1 MPPRRLRAP
10 HDPVTISLDGEAL
23 AAERDEPV
31 VVALVAAGAL
41 ALARSAKF
49 HRPRGPSCL
58 RAACEGCL
66 ARVDGEP
73 NIMTCRARAREGTA
87 VTTQNSLGSRNVDL
101 LRMTDWFF
109 PEGLNHHELFAGV
122 PGLQSVMMSFAR
134 RVAGL
139 GKLPSA
145 VRAPT
150 PARRRHLDVV
160 VVGSGPSGMATALEL
175 AARGRHVTVL
185 DDALAAGGVAR
196 ALGAERGVFGP
207 LLAAFSQ
214 AVAAGRVALGLEV
227 TVGALYEGD
236 LLAVGPSGAEVL
248 TAETLVLATGA
259 HDGQAIFLGND
270 LPGVLSARAAAEL
283 VAHGVL
289 VGERVAWCHPEG
301 PTAFGHAFAAAAR
314 AEGATVHAFP
324 ALPREV
330 HGGTV
335 VEGATFSLGGEEVI
349 YDLDAVVLD
358 LPSSPTYE
366 LAVQAGARVR
376 HEPRGYVVVADRQGV
391 IAPGGV
397 RGVGEL
403 VGTPL
408 EPERVLTEAS
418 RVAG

>member
-1 MPPRRLRAP
+1 VSPRRLRAP

-23 AAERDEPV
+23 DAERDEPV
-31 VVALVAAGAL
+31 AVTLVAAGAL

-73 NIMTCRARAREGTA
+73 NIMTCRARAREGME

-122 PGLQSVMMSFAR
+122 PGLQSVMQSFAR
-134 RVAGL
+134 RVAGV
-139 GKLPSA
+139 GRLPSA
-145 VRAPT
+145 ARAPT
-150 PARRRHLDVV
+150 PARRRSLDAV

-175 AARGRHVTVL
+175 AARGRQVTVL
-185 DDALAAGGVAR
+185 DDALAPGGVAR
-196 ALGAERGVFGP
+196 ALGAERGAFGP
-207 LLAAFSQ
+207 LLAAFSR
-214 AVAAGRVALGLEV
+214 AIAAGRVDLGLEV
-227 TVGALYEGD
+227 TVGAVYDGD
-236 LLAVGPSGAEVL
+236 LLAVGPGGAEVL

-259 HDGQAIFLGND
+259 HDGQAIFVGND

-283 VAHGVL
+283 IAHGVL
-289 VGERVAWCHPEG
+289 VGERVAWCHPDG

-314 AEGATVHAFP
+314 AGSATVHAFQG
-324 ALPREV
+324 LPHEV

-335 VEGATFSLGGEEVI
+335 VEGASFSQGGEAVI

-358 LPSSPTYE
+358 LPSAPSYE

-376 HEPRGYVVVADRQGV
+376 HEPRGYVVVADRHGV
-391 IAPGGV
+391 IAPHGV

-408 EPERVLTEAS
+408 DLESVLAEAS